1 MNQYFAFSS
10 GGAYHFHGSG
20 EWKVRADD
28 GGHLTVEHDVFGV
41 VTNFGPFQLSEDESA
56 ALWDLIMEAAF
67 EKRPSSAGP
76 GVPDETM
83 LGFALAAQE
92 TLHSVQLWAS
102 DAFKDVTI
110 IKLLNKM
117 GELIEKYTGKRP
129 TLR

>member
-1 MNQYFAFSS
+1 
-10 GGAYHFHGSG
+10 
-20 EWKVRADD
+20 
-28 GGHLTVEHDVFGV
+28 
-41 VTNFGPFQLSEDESA
+41 
-56 ALWDLIMEAAF
+56 
-67 EKRPSSAGP
+67 
-76 GVPDETM
+76 M